1 MRIKGAR
8 YLVFIVGIGLG
19 IILMTEWSCGVK
31 SSPKPPKRIIPNG
44 VNDLT
49 AVAKGNKIMLSWTV
63 PDKNT
68 DESSLLDLDG
78 FKVLKADKGKCP
90 TCPPRFV
97 FIGKI
102 EYQYTE
108 GNTAASGRMEYRDK
122 KLDCGSYE
130 YKVRGYNRK
139 GYESSDSNGA
149 PIAIYLSSPP
159 PAGLKAVAKDKKV
172 ELSWNPPDS
181 VEIGEGRIEIA
192 GYNVYQSKKS
202 KDFGRLPINK
212 KPIQTNHFIDSN
224 IINNRRYFYQL
235 RAVLNIDGRLCEGSL
250 SNEVSAFPEDITPPS
265 PPEGIV
271 CEQVE
276 EGILIYWN
284 ANTESDL
291 AGYHIY
297 RMTEGSNDYERITPS
312 PVKETTFLD
321 WELNLYTGYTYR
333 VTAVDNAPRANESD
347 PSIECPVRYSNEG
360 PGCPE
365 GVKCPGE

>member
-1 MRIKGAR
+1 MRIKGVR
-8 YLVFIVGIGLG
+8 YLVFIVGIGLS
-19 IILMTEWSCGVK
+19 IILMAQWSCGVK

-49 AVAKGNKIMLSWTV
+49 AAAKGNEIMLQWTV
-63 PDKNT
+63 PDTNT
-68 DESSLLDLDG
+68 DRSPLLDLDG
-78 FKVLKADKGKCP
+78 FKVLRADKGKCP

-102 EYQYTE
+102 EYPYIE

-122 KLDCGSYE
+122 KQDCGSYE

-139 GYESSDSNGA
+139 GYESSDSNEA
-149 PIAIYLSSPP
+149 PIAIYLSSAPP
-159 PAGLKAVAKDKKV
+159 TGLKAVAKDKKV
-172 ELSWNPPDS
+172 ELNWNPPDS
-181 VEIGEGRIEIA
+181 KEIREGSIEIA
-192 GYNVYQSKKS
+192 GYNVYRGKKS
-202 KDFGRLPINK
+202 KGIWRPPVNRN
-212 KPIQTNHFIDSN
+212 PIQTNRFFDPN
-224 IINNRRYFYQL
+224 VINNRRYFYQL
-235 RAVLNIDGRLCEGSL
+235 RAVLNIDGRPCEGSL
-250 SNEVSAFPEDITPPS
+250 SDEISALPEDMTPPS

-284 ANTESDL
+284 ANTENDL

-297 RMTEGSNDYERITPS
+297 RMTGGSNDYERITPS

-321 WELNLYTGYTYR
+321 WQLNLYTWYTYK
-333 VTAVDNAPRANESD
+333 VTAVDNAASANESD
-347 PSIECPVRYSNEG
+347 PSIECQIRYGIEG
-360 PGCPE
+360 HGCPE